1 MLNMKFSQ
9 ILSIPFFLILTSF
22 SFSDDKKEASF
33 SIHAVLLKKDTIPD
47 VKQLIRLWSV
57 HGNPAERTINIRDA
71 NLVISM
77 ATNQYYITLKEIK
90 RVKNKVY
97 YGYEKMNGPESQDY
111 DSPAYQNDETVCTVE
126 LVNRDVLKLSWLG
139 LYDKGLKE
147 RFETE
152 NPFDQYKKIVLLKR
166 CVDDHR

>member
-1 MLNMKFSQ
+1 MKFSQ

-22 SFSDDKKEASF
+22 SFSDDKDDKKEASF

-47 VKQLIRLWSV
+47 AKQLIRLWSV

-97 YGYEKMNGPESQDY
+97 YGYEKMNGQESQDY
-111 DSPAYQNDETVCTVE
+111 DSSAYQNDETD
-126 LVNRDVLKLSWLG
+126 R
-139 LYDKGLKE
+139 
-147 RFETE
+147 
-152 NPFDQYKKIVLLKR
+152 
-166 CVDDHR
+166 